1 MTEYGKVRVEVI
13 ALLPAINEKIEQGQ
27 TVASIYRELKEK
39 HKFTF
44 TLSAF
49 EKNVKNLQKNPPSGV
64 RFPSSSARTRP
75 ALSVKSGAG
84 RTTNNKQSPSSLPKA
99 SPPLPLT
106 GTDADSFGI
115 AKFDPNKTL

>member
-1 MTEYGKVRVEVI
+1 MTSYGEVRVTILAKWPE
-13 ALLPAINEKIEQGQ
+13 INEKIEQGQ
-27 TVASIYRELKEK
+27 TIASIYRELKEK

-44 TLSAF
+44 SLRAF
-49 EKNVKNLQKNPPSGV
+49 EKNVKNLQRNPPSGV

-84 RTTNNKQSPSSLPKA
+84 RTTNNKQPPSSLLKA
-99 SPPLPLT
+99 SPLLPLT
-106 GTDADSFGI
+106 GSDADSFGI